1 MHSIQSCTCPTL
13 GGRPSWFE
21 QPVLRGTI
29 SYKLNLKGVNM
40 TSNETKKKEGRWAL
54 KRRLKREREQAG
66 QSYRRTARL
75 RLQEMFKAGFGSKRS
90 SDKTDADTQNK
101 IYSKNTFET
110 YKRQFSY
117 FADWLSEAHKEAYTL
132 ADARQYVD
140 EYLLHL
146 IELERSA
153 YSITTAK
160 AALAKVFQTEATQF
174 IDTPSRERANIKRSR
189 GVAVRD
195 SNISNKTE
203 TKLALFSSAVGLR
216 RKEMMSIES
225 KDLFFDNG
233 KAYLN
238 VTKGTKG
245 GKARIVEICGTSEGE
260 TKMIVEWIQSRNGK
274 LFPKLNTNYDNH
286 HYRAIYAQRLYDRYK
301 REEKDIPLKE
311 RYIMRKERAGEV
323 YDKSAMKV
331 VSENLGHNRISV
343 IAQSYLYN

>member
-1 MHSIQSCTCPTL
+1 
-13 GGRPSWFE
+13 
-21 QPVLRGTI
+21 
-29 SYKLNLKGVNM
+29 M
-40 TSNETKKKEGRWAL
+40 TSNEIKKKEGRWAR
-54 KRRLKREREQAG
+54 KRRLRREREQAG
-66 QSYRRTARL
+66 PKVDSYRKTARL
-75 RLQEMFKAGFGSKRS
+75 RLQEMFKAGFGNKRS
-90 SDKTDADTQNK
+90 SDKMNADTQNK
-101 IYSKNTFET
+101 IYSQNTFET
-110 YKRQFSY
+110 YKRQFTY
-117 FADWLSEAHKEAYTL
+117 FADWLAEAHREAHTL
-132 ADARQYVD
+132 SDARQYVD

-146 IELERSA
+146 IELGRSA

-174 IDTPSRERANIKRSR
+174 IATPPRERANIKRSR

-245 GKARIVEICGTSEGE
+245 GKPRIVEICGISEGE
-260 TKMIVEWIQSRNGK
+260 TKMIVEWIQSREGK

-286 HYRAIYAQRLYDRYK
+286 HYRAVYAQRLYDRYK
-301 REEKDIPLKE
+301 REEKDIPAKE

>member
-1 MHSIQSCTCPTL
+1 
-13 GGRPSWFE
+13 
-21 QPVLRGTI
+21 
-29 SYKLNLKGVNM
+29 M

-75 RLQEMFKAGFGSKRS
+75 RLQEMFKAGFGNKRS

-110 YKRQFSY
+110 YKRQFNY
-117 FADWLSEAHKEAYTL
+117 FADWLAEAHKEAYTL

-146 IELERSA
+146 IELGRSA

-174 IDTPSRERANIKRSR
+174 IDTPPRERANIKRSR

-216 RKEMMSIES
+216 RKEMMNIES
-225 KDLFFDNG
+225 KDLFFKNG

-245 GKARIVEICGTSEGE
+245 GKARIVEICGASEGE
-260 TKMIVEWIQSRNGK
+260 TKTIVEWIQSRNGK

-286 HYRAIYAQRLYDRYK
+286 HYRAVYAQRLYDRYK
-301 REEKDIPLKE
+301 REERDIPAKE

>member
-1 MHSIQSCTCPTL
+1 
-13 GGRPSWFE
+13 
-21 QPVLRGTI
+21 
-29 SYKLNLKGVNM
+29 M
-40 TSNETKKKEGRWAL
+40 TSNEIKKKEGRWAR

-66 QSYRRTARL
+66 PKVDSYRKTARL
-75 RLQEMFKAGFGSKRS
+75 RLQEMFKAGFGNKRS
-90 SDKTDADTQNK
+90 SDKTKADTRNK

-110 YKRQFSY
+110 YKRQFRY

-146 IELERSA
+146 VELERSA

-174 IDTPSRERANIKRSR
+174 IETPPRERANIKRSR

-225 KDLFFDNG
+225 KDLFFKNG

-245 GKARIVEICGTSEGE
+245 GKPRIVEICGISEGE
-260 TKMIVEWIQSRNGK
+260 TKMIVEWIQSREGR

-286 HYRAIYAQRLYDRYK
+286 YYRAVYAQRLYDRYK
-301 REEKDIPLKE
+301 RKEKDIPARE

-323 YDKSAMKV
+323 YDKLAMEI
-331 VSENLGHNRISV
+331 VSKNLGHNRISV

>member
-1 MHSIQSCTCPTL
+1 MEIK
-13 GGRPSWFE
+13 
-21 QPVLRGTI
+21 I
-29 SYKLNLKGVNM
+29 NI
-40 TSNETKKKEGRWAL
+40 TSSEEDR
-54 KRRLKREREQAG
+54 
-66 QSYRRTARL
+66 
-75 RLQEMFKAGFGSKRS
+75 
-90 SDKTDADTQNK
+90 
-101 IYSKNTFET
+101 KNVE
-110 YKRQFSY
+110 
-117 FADWLSEAHKEAYTL
+117 
-132 ADARQYVD
+132 
-140 EYLLHL
+140 
-146 IELERSA
+146 
-153 YSITTAK
+153 
-160 AALAKVFQTEATQF
+160 
-174 IDTPSRERANIKRSR
+174 
-189 GVAVRD
+189 
-195 SNISNKTE
+195 
-203 TKLALFSSAVGLR
+203 LFSSAVGLR

-225 KDLFFDNG
+225 KDLFFKDG

-260 TKMIVEWIQSRNGK
+260 TKMIVEWIQSREGK